1 METHSGRVAVIG
13 ATGRVGR
20 STVEALRAAG
30 REVTEVA
37 RSTGVDVVTGAG
49 LDDALVGVSVV
60 IDVTNTPERDP
71 ERAVEFFATATGNL
85 LAAEQRAGVRHHVVL
100 SIVGLDDATGTG
112 HYDGKRRQEQ
122 LVEAGP
128 VPWTIQRATQFFDF
142 AGTVV
147 GWTTHDGVATVPP
160 LLVQP
165 VAVADVAAVLAEI
178 AAGPP
183 QGRAIDLAG
192 PETLDL
198 VDMARRTLAARR
210 DPTRLRASWR
220 DGPFSLAMAGE
231 ALLPGPGARLGT
243 VTFDEWLEQQ
253 ALA

>member
-1 METHSGRVAVIG
+1 MGRVAVIG

-49 LDDALVGVSVV
+49 LDDALAGVDVV
-60 IDVTNTPERDP
+60 IDVTNTPETDP
-71 ERAVEFFATATGNL
+71 VEAVEFFGTATGNL
-85 LAAEQRAGVRHHVVL
+85 LTAELRAGVRHHILL
-100 SIVGLDDATGTG
+100 SIVGLNDAKGTG

-122 LVEAGP
+122 LVETGS
-128 VPWTIQRATQFFDF
+128 VPWTIQRATQFFEF
-142 AGTVV
+142 AGIVV
-147 GWTTHDGVATVPP
+147 GWTTRDGVATVAP
-160 LLVQP
+160 LLLQP
-165 VAVADVAAVLAEI
+165 VAIADVAAALVDA

-183 QGRAIDLAG
+183 QGRSVDLAG

-198 VDMARRTLAARR
+198 VDMARRTLTARR

-243 VTFDEWLEQQ
+243 VRFDDWLAQQ
-253 ALA
+253 ATG